1 MLIMELFEAI
11 NKRRSIRN
19 YSEEPVEWDKV
30 VKILESAIRAP
41 SSGNVQNWRFV
52 IVTDKKLRSK
62 LAEASLQQYWMENA
76 PIHIIV
82 CSDNFEI
89 KKLYGERGEKLYS
102 IQNCAAAI
110 QNMLLTATA
119 LGLGSCW
126 VGAFE
131 DEAVARILGISGD
144 VTIQAII
151 TIGYTHEKPMPPMHL
166 TLEDVCYFEKYKNKI
181 KDMDT
186 VLWNF
191 NVVGKAVKTTKNLGL
206 KITEKIKKQL
216 KSNKR

>member
-1 MLIMELFEAI
+1 MNLFEAI
-11 NKRRSIRN
+11 NKRRSIRD

-52 IVTDKKLRSK
+52 IVTDKSLREK
-62 LAEASLQQYWMENA
+62 LAEASLQQYWMAKA
-76 PIHIIV
+76 PIHIVV
-82 CSDNFEI
+82 CSENFMI

-131 DEAVARILGISGD
+131 DDAVARILGISGD
-144 VTIQAII
+144 VQIQAII
-151 TIGYTHEKPMPPMHL
+151 TIGYTHEKPPEPMHF

-181 KDMDT
+181 KDIDT

-191 NVVGKAVKTTKNLGL
+191 NVVGKAVRTTKNIGL
-206 KITEKIKKQL
+206 KIGEKIKKHL
-216 KSNKR
+216 KQKK

>member
-1 MLIMELFEAI
+1 MNIFEVI
-11 NKRRSIRN
+11 ERRRSIRN

-30 VKILESAIRAP
+30 VKILESAIKAP

-52 IVTDKKLRSK
+52 IVTDKNLRAK
-62 LAEASLQQYWMENA
+62 LAEASLQQYWMEKA
-76 PIHIIV
+76 PIHIVV
-82 CSDNFEI
+82 CSENFMV
-89 KKLYGERGEKLYS
+89 KKLYGERGEKLYA

-151 TIGYTHEKPMPPMHL
+151 TLGYSHEKPSTPMHI

-181 KDMDT
+181 KDIDT

-191 NVVGKAVKTTKNLGL
+191 NVVGKAVKSTKNFGL
-206 KITEKIKKQL
+206 KITEKLKRRLKQ
-216 KSNKR
+216 KNK